1 MSALAEPTVI
11 DGVSNFRDFG
21 GLTTQDGACLVAGRL
36 YRSANPAR
44 ITSGG
49 AAQLARLGIG
59 TVVDLRGTVERTK
72 ALADFGAAP
81 IAIRA
86 TPIEPKTSVRLRET
100 LAEPGASAGQVRDL
114 MIDSYRGYVNDAAPA
129 FGAAFHA
136 ILAETDGALLVH
148 CTAGKDRTGF
158 VVAVL
163 QAALGVPRD
172 AIIGDYLA
180 TNLHWDR
187 ASAVGHVPMESNAVE
202 PVLVA
207 DADYLAA
214 AFEEIE
220 KRDGDALAFL
230 HRATGG
236 RIIQRQLDALIER
249 SA

>member
-1 MSALAEPTVI
+1 VNAIAESAAI

-21 GLTTQDGACLVAGRL
+21 GLTAGGNARVVAGRL

-44 ITSGG
+44 VTDEGV
-49 AAQLARLGIG
+49 AQLTRLGIA
-59 TVVDLRGTVERTK
+59 TIVDLRGTAERAK
-72 ALADFGAAP
+72 ALADFGAVP

-86 TPIEPKTSVRLRET
+86 TPIEPKTSVRLREMLT
-100 LAEPGASAGQVRDL
+100 VPGTRAGQIRDL
-114 MIDSYRGYVNDAAPA
+114 MIASYRGYVNEAAVD
-129 FGAAFHA
+129 FGAAFQA
-136 ILAETDGALLVH
+136 ILAESEGPLLVH

-163 QAALGVPRD
+163 QAALAVPRD
-172 AIIGDYLA
+172 AIFEDYLA
-180 TNLHWDR
+180 TNRHWDR
-187 ASAVGHVPMESNAVE
+187 ASAAGHVPMESDAVE

-220 KRDGDALAFL
+220 KRDGDVRAFL
-230 HRATGG
+230 HRATAG
-236 RIIQRQLDALIER
+236 RVTQSHLDALIER

>member
-1 MSALAEPTVI
+1 MSAPAEIAAI

-21 GLTTQDGACLVAGRL
+21 GLKARDGVSVAARRL
-36 YRSANPAR
+36 FRSANPAR
-44 ITSGG
+44 ITPEG
-49 AAQLARLGIG
+49 AAQLARLGIA
-59 TVVDLRGTVERTK
+59 TIVDLRGVAERTK
-72 ALADFGAAP
+72 ALADLGGAP
-81 IAIRA
+81 IAVRA
-86 TPIEPKTSVRLRET
+86 TPIEPKTSVKLRAM
-100 LAEPGASAGQVRDL
+100 LSEPGVQAAQIRDL

-163 QAALGVPRD
+163 QAALGVSHD
-172 AIIGDYLA
+172 AILADYLA
-180 TNLHWDR
+180 TNRHWDR
-187 ASAVGHVPMESNAVE
+187 ASAAGHVPMESDAVE

-230 HRATGG
+230 HRATEG
-236 RIIQRQLDALIER
+236 RVARSHLDALIER

>member
-1 MSALAEPTVI
+1 VSTLAEPAAV

-21 GLTTQDGACLVAGRL
+21 GLTTQGGARIVAGRL
-36 YRSANPAR
+36 FRSANPAGVTAEGKTR
-44 ITSGG
+44 L
-49 AAQLARLGIG
+49 AQLGIA
-59 TVVDLRGTVERTK
+59 TIVDLRGTVERMK

-81 IAIRA
+81 IAIRT
-86 TPIEPKTSVRLRET
+86 TPIEPKTSVRLREH
-100 LAEPGASAGQVRDL
+100 LAVPGVHAGQIRDL
-114 MIDSYRGYVNDAAPA
+114 MIASYRGYVNDAARA

-172 AIIGDYLA
+172 AILADYLA

-187 ASAVGHVPMESNAVE
+187 ASAAGHVPMESDAVE

-220 KRDGDALAFL
+220 KRDGDVLAFL

-236 RIIQRQLDALIER
+236 RITQRQLDALIER